1 MKVFVSALL
10 VGIGFM
16 AVSFFWPQSIDLP
29 KMGSVKEWRLADT
42 SGEVIDNLEKPKLVT
57 FFYTN
62 CPDICPTTTLDLKDL
77 QQLMKEKGVSQDQ
90 YLIISITLDPTFDT
104 NDKIQQYKNAFDISD
119 TNWLFLRGS
128 EEVTKEFTH
137 YFNFAYDMN
146 QDGFITHSTSMYVVD
161 QNDQIRAHHTMAI
174 GENRVD
180 IEEIAG
186 HLLQLIE
193 HVAE

>member
-1 MKVFVSALL
+1 MKAIVSVIL

-16 AVSFFWPQSIDLP
+16 AVYIFWPQSIDLP
-29 KMGSVKEWRLADT
+29 KMGSVKEWRLVDT
-42 SGEVIDNLEKPKLVT
+42 SGEVIGIHEKPKLVT

-104 NDKIQQYKNAFDISD
+104 NDRIRQYKNAFDISD
-119 TNWLFLRGS
+119 ANWLFLRGT
-128 EEVTKEFTH
+128 EEVTKEFTR
-137 YFNFAYDMN
+137 YFNFAYELN
-146 QDGFITHSTSMYVVD
+146 QDGFITHSTSMYLVD
-161 QNDQIRAHHTMAI
+161 KDDQIRAHHTMAI

-180 IEEIAG
+180 IEKIAD
-186 HLLQLIE
+186 HLLQLID
-193 HVAE
+193 HVEE